1 MSKTAAELH
10 DEVVDLLD
18 ALQGTRRRL
27 TEIKHEFARLN
38 PDQLDGD
45 EIGDTT
51 TAAVTVQAAR
61 AGLGDVDRAVA
72 LAQDAVYAAMRH
84 TSRLRN
90 V

>member
-1 MSKTAAELH
+1 MNKTAAELH

-18 ALQGTRRRL
+18 ALQGARRRL
-27 TEIKHEFARLN
+27 TEIKHEFAGLD
-38 PDQLDGD
+38 PDQLDVD

-51 TAAVTVQAAR
+51 TARGTLQAAR
-61 AGLGDVDRAVA
+61 DGLGDVDRAVA